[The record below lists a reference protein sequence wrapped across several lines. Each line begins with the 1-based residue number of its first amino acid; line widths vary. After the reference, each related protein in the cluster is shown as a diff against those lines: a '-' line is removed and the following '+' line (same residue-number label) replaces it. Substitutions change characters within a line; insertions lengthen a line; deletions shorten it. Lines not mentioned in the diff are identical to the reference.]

1 MMHKDEQSRLM
12 GALVALAATGL
23 FGLASAALAD
33 GGNWS
38 RHDAIA
44 EAVGD
49 ADPVLGQLELDM
61 PSVSEDG
68 SAVPMTVR
76 IDHPM
81 TADEYIESI
90 RVFAPGNPN
99 DEVVDFYLTPLLGR
113 AEVSSRIRVNESQTL
128 YAVAHSNAGEVYVAS
143 ADVRVTVGGCLMVSD
158 DLVQTFGDPRVAPP
172 RSASPGEPS
181 EVRSLV
187 THPMETGLREG
198 PDGELLPRRMLDTLT
213 VEYQGDTV
221 LTVNMHTA
229 VSENPYMRFFMAPD
243 APGEAMFRWTEE
255 DTGETVEARVDFDL

>member
-1 MMHKDEQSRLM
+1 MMRKIESILPGRSPGLLM
-12 GALVALAATGL
+12 ILALVAMSSFAH
-23 FGLASAALAD
+23 AD
-33 GGNWS
+33 GSAWS
-38 RHDAIA
+38 RHASVA

-61 PSVSEDG
+61 PSVSENG

-81 TADEYIESI
+81 TSDEYIESI
-90 RVFAPGNPN
+90 RVFATDNPN

-113 AEVSSRIRVNESQTL
+113 AEVSSRVRVNESQTL
-128 YAVAHSNAGEVYVAS
+128 YAVARSNTGQVYVAS
-143 ADVRVTVGGCLMVSD
+143 ADVRVTVGGCLMVSE
-158 DLVQTFGDPRVAPP
+158 DLIHKFGDARVAPP

-181 EVRSLV
+181 EIRTLV

-198 PDGELLPRRMLDTLT
+198 PDGSLLPRRLLDTLT
-213 VEYQGDTV
+213 VEYEGDTV

-243 APGEAMFRWTEE
+243 TPGEAVFRWTEE
-255 DTGETVEARVDFDL
+255 DTGETVEARVDLDL